1 VRTGPQISSPASY
14 LQFPVHNYW
23 KRTGANYLTIVGL
36 KWTSNDQ
43 ISMSSHFLGWAPW
56 VRITTDIYHCRND
69 DISFLA
75 SNKSALRMFM
85 FVRDC
90 LTPVLSKLVS
100 KFKNLIT
107 LQGNA
112 KHLTFSHPV
121 SFSDLLVP
129 SRQDMEIFISYWAQ
143 PDLFQ
148 KLYQRNYI
156 ALGNFRT

>member
-1 VRTGPQISSPASY
+1 
-14 LQFPVHNYW
+14 
-23 KRTGANYLTIVGL
+23 
-36 KWTSNDQ
+36 
-43 ISMSSHFLGWAPW
+43 
-56 VRITTDIYHCRND
+56 
-69 DISFLA
+69 
-75 SNKSALRMFM
+75 MFM